1 MNAPEDIL
9 ERIVA
14 TKSREVDVLRK
25 HLSELRT
32 GVEDTPPPRN
42 FSGCLRDSN
51 SVAVIAEIKR
61 CSPGAGPIRPD
72 LDPLRLARSY
82 EFHGASAI
90 SVLTDSEYFGG
101 SLEDLRMVR
110 SLVDVPILRK
120 DFIVDE
126 SQIYESRT
134 AGADAV
140 LLIVSILDNDRIRS
154 FRELAEDLGMSALVE
169 AHSGAEV
176 ERALGS
182 GACLLGV
189 NNRNLSTFETRIEVT
204 LDLAAQVPSDVVL
217 ISESGIFTGEDVS
230 ALGMTGVD
238 AVLVGE
244 SLLRQESPGKGISNL
259 LGYMKGG
266 REDRE

>member
-1 MNAPEDIL
+1 MNAPADIL
-9 ERIVA
+9 ERIVE
-14 TKSREVDVLRK
+14 TKRREVDVLRK
-25 HLSELRT
+25 RLDELRT
-32 GVEDTPPPRN
+32 GVEEIPPARD
-42 FSGCLRDSN
+42 FIRCLSDSD

-82 EFHGASAI
+82 ESHGASAI

-101 SLEDLRMVR
+101 SLEDLRVVR

-134 AGADAV
+134 AGADAI

-169 AHSGAEV
+169 AHSRTEV
-176 ERALGS
+176 ERALAS
-182 GACLLGV
+182 EARLLGV
-189 NNRNLSTFETRIEVT
+189 NNRDLRTFETRIDVT
-204 LDLAAQVPSDVVL
+204 LDLAAQIPADVVL
-217 ISESGIFTGEDVS
+217 ISESGILTAEDVS
-230 ALGMTGVD
+230 ALGRTGVD

-244 SLLRQESPGKGISNL
+244 SLLRQQNPGKGISNL
-259 LGYMKGG
+259 LGYMRGPRG
-266 REDRE
+266 RE